1 MDEDLE
7 VLARVPADAIE
18 PETRPVLEATAA
30 GHPPSVWQ

>member
-7 VLARVPADAIE
+7 VLVRVPAGAIE
-18 PETRPVLEATAA
+18 PELEATAA